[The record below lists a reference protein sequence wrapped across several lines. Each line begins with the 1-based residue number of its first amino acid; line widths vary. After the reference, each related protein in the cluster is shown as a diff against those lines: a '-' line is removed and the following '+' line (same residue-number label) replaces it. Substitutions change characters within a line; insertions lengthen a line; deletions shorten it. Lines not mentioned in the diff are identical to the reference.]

1 MLLINVEITV
11 TNAESVLD
19 VGWVERSATQ
29 HIQDVELRKSSNA
42 TCYNAGNHKGVVAP
56 QPTIFLQQTF

>member
-1 MLLINVEITV
+1 M